1 MELFLEWF
9 RITKNRAST
18 STLRPESKFLA
29 FGGNYDKGFQ
39 DYDNDIENL
48 AGITDCEEQLL
59 NTNRDNLLTD
69 SIYQVTIVD
78 KAVNKLQSTSW
89 INFIHNLNPY
99 YS

>member
-1 MELFLEWF
+1 MELFSEWF

-29 FGGNYDKGFQ
+29 FGGNYDNGFQ
-39 DYDNDIENL
+39 DYDNL
-48 AGITDCEEQLL
+48 AGITDCKEQLP

-78 KAVNKLQSTSW
+78 KAVNKLQST
-89 INFIHNLNPY
+89 F
-99 YS
+99 